1 MYINDEITV
10 ADNAFIAPDVAMVGK
25 VTIGKDSSIWYKS
38 VLRGDVDEII
48 IGDRSNVQDGTIIH
62 CIEGYPTIL
71 GDDVS
76 LGHGVVLHGCK
87 LGNNI
92 LVGMRATILN
102 GAVIGDNCL
111 IAAGAL
117 VSEGMIVPPNSLV
130 MGLPAKIKGQLNDA
144 QLELIRYTSSNY
156 VEYTK
161 QYIKKYEK

>member
-10 ADNAFIAPDVAMVGK
+10 ANNAFIAPDVAMVGK
-25 VTIGKDSSIWYKS
+25 VTIGKDSSVWYKS

-130 MGLPAKIKGQLNDA
+130 MGLPAKIKGQLNEA
-144 QLELIRYTSSNY
+144 QLELIKYTSSNY

>member
-25 VTIGKDSSIWYKS
+25 VTIGKDSSVWYKS

-130 MGLPAKIKGQLNDA
+130 MGLPAKIKGELNQD
-144 QLELIRYTSSNY
+144 QLELIKYTSSNY